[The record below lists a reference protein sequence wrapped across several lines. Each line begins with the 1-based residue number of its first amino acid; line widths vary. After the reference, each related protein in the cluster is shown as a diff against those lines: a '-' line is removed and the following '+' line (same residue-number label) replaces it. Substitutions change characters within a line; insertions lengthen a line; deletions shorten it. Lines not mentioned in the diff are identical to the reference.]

1 MTSARLDVLFGDMKS
16 WLPDLLANVVE
27 KQAQRSFIPRRAP
40 SRRQP
45 SVSWAW
51 KS

>member
-27 KQAQRSFIPRRAP
+27 KQAQRSFIPPQGP
-40 SRRQP
+40 SRRQH

-51 KS
+51 KP